1 MQAFLQPPADA
12 SPTSSKSLDID
23 VLDGLSD
30 IGLSDTKA
38 SNSPPDSPQIC
49 PLHPNVS
56 RDDLSLS
63 TLARTPDSLMT
74 ISDKIDSDSLASTPN
89 TEIFQSSDTPT
100 FEQEIVQYPG
110 ISETVDSIS
119 INKLEIVIRNNDAS
133 PGLILKSPDTESRI
147 DSLERN
153 PTSNA
158 TSVTPINTEPQAYEN
173 IKFATVNTLIQ
184 EFETVSRKSE
194 NKNKKESISTF

>member
-1 MQAFLQPPADA
+1 MPALLQPPADV

-30 IGLSDTKA
+30 IELSNTKT

-63 TLARTPDSLMT
+63 TIARTPDSL
-74 ISDKIDSDSLASTPN
+74 ISVSDKIATDSLASTPN
-89 TEIFQSSDTPT
+89 TEIFQPLDTPT
-100 FEQEIVQYPG
+100 FEQEIAQYPAVP
-110 ISETVDSIS
+110 ETVDSIS

-133 PGLILKSPDTESRI
+133 PGLILKSPDTESRM

-153 PTSNA
+153 QTCNNAPSITPTNA
-158 TSVTPINTEPQAYEN
+158 EPEAYEN

-184 EFETVSRKSE
+184 EFETVRKTE
-194 NKNKKESISTF
+194 KNC